1 MYYNFEFEP
10 NTLYQELLDEVSLL
24 FKDIYSKDNTSYI
37 MHCKTVA
44 NISESLFNLYFDK
57 EKQTENMF
65 KILAVL
71 SICHDVYEDIPF
83 ENLNNFNL
91 ILDKIEKELSYNFSF
106 VLREYLTYNTTYM
119 DRLDYINNIAFN
131 ADFYVKL
138 VKLADITHN
147 SLVSRLHVF
156 TLTKATEK
164 YIRYQREYS
173 AIFKHLFSELSSTN
187 ECSEFLRKVNGY

>member
-10 NTLYQELLDEVSLL
+10 NTLYQELLDEVSFL
-24 FKDIYSKDNTSYI
+24 FKDIYNKDNTSYI

-83 ENLNNFNL
+83 ENLNNFNS
-91 ILDKIEKELSYNFSF
+91 ILSKIEKELSYNFSF
-106 VLREYLTYNTTYM
+106 VLIEYLTHNTTYM

-164 YIRYQREYS
+164 YMKYQREYS
-173 AIFKHLFSELSSTN
+173 AIFKQLFIELNSTKQGSEL
-187 ECSEFLRKVNGY
+187 LREVNGY